1 MPTRPHNILPRLN
14 RGVSPPK
21 ENVYSGSI
29 HPQDKSCGFLERSYK
44 NTSGEILIGVI
55 ISLGIF
61 TILSAAI
68 ITLVLSA
75 YDLISYTRARTTA
88 AHIASAQIEL
98 IRNLEF
104 DDIGTQGGIPPGI
117 LKQSDFINRNGLT
130 YNLKTSVIYI
140 DDPFDDV
147 APADLLPNDFKRV
160 RVDVSWGGI
169 AASRTNTITLI
180 SDVAPKGIET
190 VIGGGTIAIQVF
202 DANTLPVMGANA
214 HITSMG
220 ITPPVDLNLETD
232 QSGRIILP
240 GAPACNNCYHIEVS
254 KEGFTSA
261 RTYSIDEIA
270 NPDKADLTVLVSG
283 LTEIFFNIDRTSSL
297 TLATVS
303 GRDQGFAPLPGATL
317 HLRGEKVL
325 GTDALDQPVYEI
337 DQDVTTGPTGTFT
350 LENIGWDTYYLT
362 LPVESTFHFSGLN
375 PWQPFPLLPG
385 EEKTVYASLSSQ
397 SGSSLLTYF
406 VNNEGSPIA
415 SVSATL
421 IREGEGSPEA
431 TVVSGLEN
439 APDWGQSFFANLA
452 EAIYSLMA
460 TAEGYLDYSSGSIS
474 VSGNKLEKI
483 ILDQE

>member
-1 MPTRPHNILPRLN
+1 MPTNP
-14 RGVSPPK
+14 S
-21 ENVYSGSI
+21 
-29 HPQDKSCGFLERSYK
+29 K
-44 NTSGEILIGVI
+44 NSSGEILIGVI

-68 ITLVLSA
+68 ITLVMSA

-88 AHIASAQIEL
+88 AHIASQQIEL

-117 LKQSDFINRNGLT
+117 LKQNDLINRNGLT

-140 DDPFDDV
+140 DDPFDEI
-147 APADLLPNDFKRV
+147 APSDLLPNDYKRV

-190 VIGGGTIAIQVF
+190 VTGGGTIAIQVF
-202 DANTLPVMGANA
+202 DANTNPVMGANA
-214 HITSMG
+214 HVISTG
-220 ITPPVDLNLETD
+220 INPPIDLNLETD
-232 QSGRIILP
+232 QTGRIILP
-240 GAPACNNCYHIEVS
+240 GAPACTSCYRVEIT
-254 KEGFTSA
+254 KEGYTST

-283 LTEIFFNIDRTSSL
+283 LTEIFFNIDQTSNL
-297 TLATVS
+297 TISAVS
-303 GRDQGFAPLPGATL
+303 DRDQDFAPLSGALL
-317 HLRGEKVL
+317 HIRGEKTL

-337 DQDVTTGPTGTFT
+337 DQDITTGPDGNYS
-350 LENIGWDTYYLT
+350 LEDIGWDTYYLT
-362 LPVESTFHFSGLN
+362 LPEGSTYHFSGLN

-385 EEKTVYASLSSQ
+385 EEKTIYASMSSQ
-397 SGSSLLTYF
+397 NDSSLLTYF
-406 VNNEGSPIA
+406 INNEGSPVA
-415 SVSATL
+415 SVSAVL
-421 IREGEGSPEA
+421 SLEGNSEA
-431 TVVSGLEN
+431 TVVSGMEN
-439 APDWGQSFFANLA
+439 APDWGQSFFSGLS
-452 EAIYSLMA
+452 ETLYSLVA
-460 TAEGYLDYSSGSIS
+460 TAEGYLDFNDSIS